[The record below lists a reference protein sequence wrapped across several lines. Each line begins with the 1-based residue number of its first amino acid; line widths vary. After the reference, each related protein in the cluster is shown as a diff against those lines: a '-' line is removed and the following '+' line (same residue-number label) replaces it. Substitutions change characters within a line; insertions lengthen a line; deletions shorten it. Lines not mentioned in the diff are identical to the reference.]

1 MDAMMLQAMTEPATP
16 FASADARW
24 EAFIG
29 RDPAADGRF
38 VTAVTSTGIYCR
50 PTCSARKPR
59 RENVRFYRTAVEA
72 EAAGFRPCKRCRPNA
87 PAAGGRHAAAVA
99 EACRLIAAAEEKIG
113 RAHV

>member
-1 MDAMMLQAMTEPATP
+1 MMLQAMTEPATP

-72 EAAGFRPCKRCRPNA
+72 EAAGFRPCK
-87 PAAGGRHAAAVA
+87 
-99 EACRLIAAAEEKIG
+99 
-113 RAHV
+113 